1 MAEDYPV
8 VVHFSRDP
16 SLANIE
22 NIKPQVESPDK
33 FSETA
38 QNFDVFYVICIALSI
53 ITYVLDLVLACVLLY
68 YYSVYGYGLYFA
80 LTLTFILVPALFVT
94 TVSLRWYIIDHDDP
108 SVGKTRL
115 VHWVVRIVFLLLQLS
130 PLLRYIDTLIYGI
143 QSKIIG
149 SSFLYRRM
157 LDEDTNSALL
167 RLYHCFL
174 HAAPQAIIQMM
185 ILLIHVSHPEKVP
198 LNIDVIVIQSW
209 TVVAALT
216 SIAWS
221 LTSYH
226 RSVRY
231 ARDDKD
237 KIKWG
242 GTLVAFCWHL
252 MSALSRV
259 LALSLLASIFPAWM
273 GCVCVLHWIVMSIW
287 LALSQHHPAACSSR
301 CEELFLSIS
310 LGLAY
315 VLAFISP
322 RDGPTRYIYLAY
334 YLVCFMENTA
344 ALVVWCVTNNSA
356 ENPFLYY
363 GAAGAQV
370 VAFLLAITFLLV
382 YYKYC
387 HPSKPYRSK
396 IPDALDGGML
406 DIDKPGYSKSYDVRS
421 HS

>member
-1 MAEDYPV
+1 
-8 VVHFSRDP
+8 
-16 SLANIE
+16 
-22 NIKPQVESPDK
+22 
-33 FSETA
+33 
-38 QNFDVFYVICIALSI
+38 
-53 ITYVLDLVLACVLLY
+53 
-68 YYSVYGYGLYFA
+68 
-80 LTLTFILVPALFVT
+80 
-94 TVSLRWYIIDHDDP
+94 
-108 SVGKTRL
+108 
-115 VHWVVRIVFLLLQLS
+115 LQLS

-252 MSALSRV
+252 MSA
-259 LALSLLASIFPAWM
+259 
-273 GCVCVLHWIVMSIW
+273 C
-287 LALSQHHPAACSSR
+287 
-301 CEELFLSIS
+301 
-310 LGLAY
+310 
-315 VLAFISP
+315 
-322 RDGPTRYIYLAY
+322 
-334 YLVCFMENTA
+334 
-344 ALVVWCVTNNSA
+344 
-356 ENPFLYY
+356 
-363 GAAGAQV
+363 
-370 VAFLLAITFLLV
+370 
-382 YYKYC
+382 KYFT
-387 HPSKPYRSK
+387 
-396 IPDALDGGML
+396 
-406 DIDKPGYSKSYDVRS
+406 
-421 HS
+421 